1 MTVVSPSAKPVGRHS
16 PAIVGVI
23 TQLSGWAGSWSWSM
37 GEPVGHYTRRQRVG
51 LWLNLLAVLLTTAVT
66 ILWLP
71 LVWGG

>member
-1 MTVVSPSAKPVGRHS
+1 
-16 PAIVGVI
+16 
-23 TQLSGWAGSWSWSM
+23 M
-37 GEPVGHYTRRQRVG
+37 GEPVGYYTRRQRVG